1 MFVSSR
7 SYICRLAKLC
17 SLGDEAIIKSSIK
30 TIMSFPDFSRR
41 FSVSLT
47 TFVDAFIVGLLKVF
61 TLSSFPP

>member
-30 TIMSFPDFSRR
+30 TIN
-41 FSVSLT
+41 SLA
-47 TFVDAFIVGLLKVF
+47 DKY
-61 TLSSFPP
+61 